1 MATPSHIVISR
12 DPRFGLR
19 IVTRQRGATSTIAL
33 QGEWDLAQRQ
43 RTSEALHVA
52 LRPRPECLVL
62 DLGELEFIDSSG
74 ISVLIDAHRRCAASD
89 TRLVIIPGPRAV
101 QRVFELSGLNKI
113 LTFAGGHPRAT
124 PLNRECW

>member
-1 MATPSHIVISR
+1 MAAPSHIATSR

-19 IVTRQRGATSTIAL
+19 IVTREHGATTTIAF

-43 RTSEALHVA
+43 RSREAVHLA
-52 LRPRPECLVL
+52 LRRRPECLVF

-74 ISVLIDAHRRCAASD
+74 LNVLVDAHRRCTAID

-101 QRVFELSGLNKI
+101 QRAFELCGLKEI
-113 LTFAGGHPRAT
+113 LTFAAEYPHAP
-124 PLNRECW
+124 E

>member
-1 MATPSHIVISR
+1 MGASSHIVTSG
-12 DPRFGLR
+12 DPQFGLR
-19 IVTRQRGATSTIAL
+19 IVARQHGATSTIAL

-43 RTSEALHVA
+43 RTSEAVHLA

-74 ISVLIDAHRRCAASD
+74 ISVLIDAHRRCAGSD

-113 LTFAGGHPRAT
+113 LTFAVGYPRA
-124 PLNRECW
+124 PH